1 MTIALTGSGGLF
13 TRIGHIGGGLLDV
26 AALMGGTATARVLS
40 GASMVTRVGQLYTDY
55 TASVA
60 FPTLLEGLPTAVAKP
75 TGDGGWQTAQA
86 NIFSYFTSL
95 ATKTIIEMADSD
107 AVLQARTLEYALAE
121 LIRQMTANTEYVE
134 SSVVAAGSQTDVGT
148 PIGDNEVVASVKN
161 VYGKSLQYLVAETIN
176 IVCTQDSQVGA
187 TAWRE
192 AFSVKGE
199 TAVPATAYNWPQGSG
214 GAGSVQSVD
223 SLQDV
228 NTSGN
233 VLQNSDFDTAT
244 TTNHPDNWV
253 KVTGTIGTSITLD
266 TSTIFGPGTKALEI
280 LGDGSEL
287 TCLRQPFNMT
297 ASTTADAGGSP
308 YTLKPNTVYHY
319 CFWYKNSSASPSTG
333 VLRVALVDG
342 SNAVIA
348 DDASTNNSVSTT
360 LTSVAD
366 TDWHAVKGSFITP
379 KNMSVSTAGN
389 YKLEIKLTTALQTG
403 RSVFI
408 DRLTLTPATQ
418 LYRGGPYFS
427 VHSGETKPVLNDR
440 YTVAITNTWGVF
452 QQLFQR
458 LFDMRALGLQ
468 LPNDPTQTV
477 NDSLV
482 A

>member
-60 FPTLLEGLPTAVAKP
+60 FPTLLEGLPTAVARP
-75 TGDGGWQTAQA
+75 TGDGAWQSAQA
-86 NIFSYFTSL
+86 AIFSYFATL
-95 ATKTIIEMADSD
+95 AKNTIIEMADSD

-121 LIRQMTANTEYVE
+121 LIRQMEGSTDYVE
-134 SSVVAAGSQTDVGT
+134 ASVVAAGSQTDVGT
-148 PIGDNEVVASVKN
+148 PIGDNEIVASVKN

-176 IVCTQDSQVGA
+176 IVCTQDSQANA

-192 AFSVKGE
+192 TFSIRGE
-199 TAVPATAYNWPQGSG
+199 ASVPEHRYNWPQGSG
-214 GAGSVQSVD
+214 GSGSLTAVD
-223 SLQDV
+223 SLQDAAS
-228 NTSGN
+228 TGN
-233 VLQNSDFDTAT
+233 VLQNGDFDTVT
-244 TTNHPDNWV
+244 TSNHPDNWV
-253 KVTGTIGTSITLD
+253 RVTGSIGTSITLD
-266 TSTIFGPGTKALEI
+266 ASTIFGPGTKALEI

-287 TCLRQPFNMT
+287 TCIRQPFNKS
-297 ASTTADAGGSP
+297 ASTTADAGGSS

-319 CFWYKNSSASPSTG
+319 SFWYKNSSASPSTG
-333 VLRVALVDG
+333 VLRLALVDG
-342 SNAVIA
+342 SNTVIS
-348 DDASTNNSVSTT
+348 DDASTANSKSTD
-360 LTSVAD
+360 LTAIAD
-366 TDWHAVKGSFITP
+366 TSWHNVKGAFITP
-379 KNMSVSTAGN
+379 KNMGVTTAGN
-389 YKLEIKLTTALQTG
+389 YKLEIKLTTALQSG

-427 VHSGETKPVLNDR
+427 IHSGETRPVFNDR
-440 YTVAITNTWGVF
+440 YTVAITNTWGVM
-452 QQLFQR
+452 QQVFQR
-458 LFDMRALGLQ
+458 LFDMRALGMQ
-468 LPNDPTQTV
+468 LPADPTQTI